1 MKFLLD
7 FYNIPINIFIIFLWD
22 YYGIPGGILWDSYG
36 YFFVICRTRRQPS
49 SIYQALT
56 IIEPHCEHFCLGE
69 ISPRILWNLKETNAI
84 QSFWNSFPYNSP
96 NYWPIWN
103 IKRCARKALSRLSRL
118 FIGFQVLSKICSFAL
133 LFPFLNAG
141 TWSSGTK
148 LFLDHVCSSPSAA
161 SISSPHMGDLPCTSA
176 AISRFGTSRNICR
189 IL

>member
-1 MKFLLD
+1 MSSEHTRNPRPPEWNGNPCYAFGKMPDTPAAIFDLPGLNYYCRNPIVNTLL
-7 FYNIPINIFIIFLWD
+7 F
-22 YYGIPGGILWDSYG
+22 
-36 YFFVICRTRRQPS
+36 
-49 SIYQALT
+49 
-56 IIEPHCEHFCLGE
+56 GE

-133 LFPFLNAG
+133 LFTFLNAG

-148 LFLDHVCSSPSAA
+148 LFLDHVCPSPSAA